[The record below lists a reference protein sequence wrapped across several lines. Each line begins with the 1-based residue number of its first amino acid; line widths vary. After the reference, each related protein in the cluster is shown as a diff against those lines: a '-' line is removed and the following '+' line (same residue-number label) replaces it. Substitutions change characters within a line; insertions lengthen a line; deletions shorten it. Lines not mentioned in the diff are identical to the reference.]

1 MIGVMKNQTVS
12 KAALIEAIA
21 DYLREELADGENIG
35 ATLKFSYL
43 EGGAVLIDGKVKPC
57 TVSTDDLAADCTV
70 TLSLD
75 THVAM
80 LCFLLDRA
88 VAFRQGQMTIAG
100 DIAVALRLAPL
111 VSKPFHPP
119 GEETR
124 P

>member
-1 MIGVMKNQTVS
+1 MKNQTVS
-12 KAALIEAIA
+12 NAALVEAIA
-21 DYLREELADGENIG
+21 DYLREELADGDGIG

-43 EGGAVLIDGKVKPC
+43 EGGVVLIDGKVQPR
-57 TVSTDDLAADCTV
+57 TVSTDDLPADCTV

-80 LCFLLDRA
+80 LRFLLDRA

-119 GEETR
+119 GEEPR